1 MENFTIINYEEKYF
15 AETTKFLNEVAV
27 NEFKFYDWKNYFD
40 TGKFLQLKSNRDYF
54 GIALNEKD
62 EVIGTIGLTQDYE
75 YKTAKLHSLYVKKE
89 YRKNGIATSLY
100 NVCEVFAKENN
111 YDNIILHTYIEFTEA
126 IKFYKKRG
134 YKINNDIESQD
145 GIWYYKKLDNNMVWK
160 DYFLSLRNK
169 YSMRVSS
176 KGPLV
181 INLDGKNIT
190 KSAKFSLVDNRNSN
204 SFFGIMEK
212 TVQYF
217 TKKYNCIAIFGTDEV
232 SFIFEKPLILI
243 NDINDKSNKKNDEIV
258 SIFSQY
264 FFDYFNSLNQID
276 KVFWHG
282 ECFSI
287 PSGKISSYIKY
298 KMGSIKNVVTTYF
311 LKKNGIQNA
320 GKIKLEEKIEQ
331 CKKYD
336 YYDTNL
342 KDIIDGVLYY
352 NGDRIDNNEF
362 LNGNIVVIKK
372 ENDENTSYDYI
383 DLSSWN

>member
-1 MENFTIINYEEKYF
+1 MEDFKIINYEEKYF
-15 AETTKFLNEVAV
+15 NETTKFLNEVAV
-27 NEFKFYDWKNYFD
+27 NEFGFDDWKSYFD
-40 TGKFLQLKSNRDYF
+40 TGRFLQLNSNRDYF
-54 GIALNEKD
+54 GIALNKND
-62 EVIGTIGLTQDYE
+62 EIIGTIGLTQDYE
-75 YKTAKLHSLYVKKE
+75 YKTGKLHSLYVKKE
-89 YRKNGIATSLY
+89 YRKNGIATNLY
-100 NVCEVFAKENN
+100 HLCENFAKEND
-111 YDNIILHTYIEFTEA
+111 YDNIILHTYLEFTEA

-134 YKINNDIESQD
+134 FKINNDIDSKD

-160 DYFLSLRNK
+160 DYFLNLRNK

-176 KGPLV
+176 KEPLV

-190 KSAKFSLVDNRNSN
+190 KSGKFSLVDNTNSN
-204 SFFGIMEK
+204 SFFGIMEN

-232 SFIFEKPLILI
+232 SFIFEKPLLLI
-243 NDINDKSNKKNDEIV
+243 NDINDKSNKKNDEII
-258 SIFSQY
+258 SMFSQY
-264 FFDYFNSLNQID
+264 FFDYFNSLNQIE

-287 PSGKISSYIKY
+287 PKGKINSYIKY
-298 KMGSIKNVVTTYF
+298 KMSSIKNVVTTYF
-311 LKKNGIQNA
+311 LKKNGVQNA

-336 YYDTNL
+336 YYESNL

-352 NGDRIDNNEF
+352 NGDRININEF
-362 LNGNIVVIKK
+362 LNGNIEVIKK
-372 ENDENTSYDYI
+372 EENKNTTCDYI

>member
-1 MENFTIINYEEKYF
+1 MEDFRIINYEEKYF
-15 AETTKFLNEVAV
+15 NETIKFLNEVAV
-27 NEFKFYDWKNYFD
+27 NEFGFYDWKNYFD
-40 TGKFLQLKSNRDYF
+40 TGRFLQLNSNRDYF
-54 GIALNEKD
+54 GIALNNNN
-62 EVIGTIGLTQDYE
+62 EVIATIGLTQDYE
-75 YKTAKLHSLYVKKE
+75 YKTAKLHSLYVRKE
-89 YRKNGIATSLY
+89 YRKNGIASSLY
-100 NVCEVFAKENN
+100 SACENFAKEND
-111 YDNIILHTYIEFTEA
+111 YDIIILHTYLEFTEA

-145 GIWYYKKLDNNMVWK
+145 GIWYYKNINSNMVWK
-160 DYFLSLRNK
+160 DYFLNLRNK

-176 KGPLV
+176 KEPLV

-190 KSAKFSLVDNRNSN
+190 KSGKFSLVDNTNSN

-232 SFIFEKPLILI
+232 SFIFEKPLLLI
-243 NDINDKSNKKNDEIV
+243 NDINDKSNKKNDEII
-258 SIFSQY
+258 SMFSQY
-264 FFDYFNSLNQID
+264 FFDYFNTLNQIE

-287 PSGKISSYIKY
+287 PNGKINSYIKY
-298 KMGSIKNVVTTYF
+298 KVSSIKNVVTTYF
-311 LKKNGIQNA
+311 LKKNGVKNA

-336 YYDTNL
+336 YYESNL

-352 NGDRIDNNEF
+352 NGDRIDINEF
-362 LNGNIVVIKK
+362 LNGNMVVIRK
-372 ENDENTSYDYI
+372 EENGNTTNDYI